1 MVKSLFNICLSAV
14 CQHQLN
20 DHLALIPI
28 ECKQKLLE
36 FFTNHD
42 QLAALDCDRLVS
54 SPTFADNLTELKFY
68 LSEDL
73 SDSMLAALTANNK
86 RLERITLVECP
97 RVTDKG
103 VRTVTSGQKNLLQLE
118 LRAMYQLT
126 DAGLTDVKCPFL
138 HT

>member
-54 SPTFADNLTELKFY
+54 SPTFADNLTELRFY

-73 SDSMLAALTANNK
+73 SDSMLTALTANNK
-86 RLERITLVECP
+86 NLERITLVECP
-97 RVTDKG
+97 KVTDKVG
-103 VRTVTSGQKNLLQLE
+103 LVEALSDLTIIG
-118 LRAMYQLT
+118 AM
-126 DAGLTDVKCPFL
+126 
-138 HT
+138 